1 MANKNYIKKFEKLS
15 ISKKVIVVFIALLTL
30 VIITKLA
37 LHTKIN
43 LNTIELINKQS
54 IHIPESI
61 FHEN

>member
-15 ISKKVIVVFIALLTL
+15 ISKKFIVVFIALLTL

-43 LNTIELINKQS
+43 LNTIKLINK
-54 IHIPESI
+54 
-61 FHEN
+61 